1 MKNRK
6 TKIIFFDILT
16 VILLM
21 IQLQSLVVYFVHSLS
36 YSHDLT
42 WTDYL
47 SIYSLY
53 GISYTIYHSSFIYI
67 YILTLF
73 ITFFWNIYVI
83 TVKTKD
89 IRKKELIHGCYL
101 WFIVTNIL
109 FVLLKT
115 IEFYIHL
122 GYIFRG

>member
-67 YILTLF
+67 YIDFIYHIFLEYLCNNSEDKRYMEKRTDPWNLSMVYCDKYLF
-73 ITFFWNIYVI
+73 CSMEDY
-83 TVKTKD
+83 
-89 IRKKELIHGCYL
+89 
-101 WFIVTNIL
+101 
-109 FVLLKT
+109 
-115 IEFYIHL
+115 
-122 GYIFRG
+122 